1 MSEPRSPG
9 EAKPVA
15 VMSTPRCPTRRRR
28 LPADALAT
36 AQAHQAAQGHRAR
49 RGPRT
54 PRPVRARPAHTSGPS
69 LDLMCIPAAKSRT
82 DICR

>member
-54 PRPVRARPAHTSGPS
+54 PRPVRARPAHKWAESGFNVYT
-69 LDLMCIPAAKSRT
+69 R
-82 DICR
+82 R